1 MPPCTNVVT
10 AMLVSTSAVSSCEH
24 KIICTCI
31 MLLLLLLL
39 LLLLMIS
46 FTIAFLKVG
55 MSVGVPMAKV
65 VLSARNENIM
75 CFFFFLIQ

>member
-1 MPPCTNVVT
+1 MPLCTNVVT
-10 AMLVSTSAVSSCEH
+10 AMLVSTCAVSSCEH

-31 MLLLLLLL
+31 M

-65 VLSARNENIM
+65 VLSSRNENIM
-75 CFFFFLIQ
+75 CFFF